1 MKLSKLREKKGL
13 GKKAGNVSVTYDT
26 ENVLLM
32 DIQVVK
38 YLNGSKWSELD

>member
-1 MKLSKLREKKGL
+1 MKLSKLKEEKGL
-13 GKKAGNVSVTYDT
+13 RKKAGTVSVTYDI
-26 ENVLLM
+26 ENVLLV